1 MIASLAGFLMGFIGS
16 MPLAG
21 PTSLL
26 VFHRGMLARYRD
38 GWAIGLG
45 GGLAE
50 GIYYALAVHGF
61 SILHDNL
68 TFLAPLTKV
77 ASVLLL
83 LALALY
89 FIFARQR
96 TPEKCVAGE
105 LSTPT
110 WKGQFCIGLTIATFN
125 PTLLLTWSASVA
137 MVLPI
142 INLTLHGHER
152 ITFAT
157 SIVIGI
163 VAWFSIFLALL
174 RLLKGRFPFSSLQ
187 SVIHSIGLG
196 LVLISMVSAAALI
209 FGWPLSSIQLVQYV
223 NTNKWLVL

>member
-16 MPLAG
+16 MPVAG

-38 GWAIGLG
+38 GWVIGLG
-45 GGLAE
+45 GGLVE
-50 GIYYALAVHGF
+50 GVYCAIAVHGF

-83 LALALY
+83 LALGLY
-89 FIFARQR
+89 FIFARQW
-96 TPEKCVAGE
+96 TPEKCVVGE

-110 WKGQFCIGLTIATFN
+110 WKGQFCIGLSIATFN

-137 MVLPI
+137 MLFPI

-163 VAWFSIFLALL
+163 VAWFSILLAWL
-174 RLLKGRFPFSSLQ
+174 RLLIGRVRVSSVL
-187 SVIHSIGLG
+187 SVIRSIGLG
-196 LVLISMVSAAALI
+196 LVLISILSAAGLI
-209 FGWPLSSIQLVQYV
+209 FGWPMSSIQLVQYV